1 LLRQRGDNTVTRAF
15 ELQQWLREN
24 GPATQAEIKAAGFS
38 NFSGL
43 TRDRMLKYGAIE
55 TYEGPNPHSERK
67 HARVVTTLYMATDK
81 DYTPHRGAKPGS
93 PMSAEVREAAV
104 VARAIT
110 ILQNRGYTVTEAAR
124 AQAKEGGA

>member
-1 LLRQRGDNTVTRAF
+1 MTRAF
-15 ELQQWLREN
+15 ELQQWLRAH
-24 GPATQAEIKAAGFS
+24 GPKTQAEIKAAGFS

-81 DYTPHRGAKPGS
+81 DYTPRRGAKPGS

-104 VARAIT
+104 IARAIK
-110 ILQNRGYTVTEAAR
+110 ILQSRGYTVTEPGEKA
-124 AQAKEGGA
+124 

>member
-1 LLRQRGDNTVTRAF
+1 MTRAF
-15 ELQQWLREN
+15 ELQQWLRAH
-24 GPATQAEIKAAGFS
+24 GPKTQAEIKAAGFS
-38 NFSGL
+38 NFSSL

-93 PMSAEVREAAV
+93 PMRAEVREAAV
-104 VARAIT
+104 VARAIS
-110 ILQNRGYTVTEAAR
+110 ILQSRGYTVTEP
-124 AQAKEGGA
+124 GGQHG